1 MCIIQHACAAMH
13 PLKVLF
19 YHCRKGCRD
28 VLLKVPFMVFH
39 WHLSKN
45 FCVSGRIYVCLSVC
59 FV

>member
-1 MCIIQHACAAMH
+1 MYNTAAMH